1 MIIRLCGRGPG
12 RVTNRFFTFKKMVI
26 RKFGREIV
34 KEFGKRLTIFKKRS
48 FRNFAGHPL
57 GSPLLST
64 AMLLSNR
71 RRSLEWR

>member
-34 KEFGKRLTIFKKRS
+34 KEFGKRLTIFKKDHS
-48 FRNFAGHPL
+48 EI
-57 GSPLLST
+57 
-64 AMLLSNR
+64 
-71 RRSLEWR
+71 SLVIP